1 MEFIA
6 SQKYFVMSPK
16 KLRLVAKLVRPL
28 APSKAVE
35 VLPFVGKRAAEPLM
49 KVIASAIANAMVK
62 NVSSDE
68 LIIKEIQINEGPR
81 LKRGHPVSRGRW
93 HPYKKRMSHIR
104 VILEKKKEPPAKAD
118 AKKESVGEVAR
129 EATNKVTKSVKKTV
143 KKAEPKGGLDNG
155 TKD

>member
-6 SQKYFVMSPK
+6 SQKYLIMSPK

-28 APSKAVE
+28 TPSKAVE

-104 VILEKKKEPPAKAD
+104 VVLEKKKEAPVKIDTKKAL
-118 AKKESVGEVAR
+118 AGEAAHETVKKVA
-129 EATNKVTKSVKKTV
+129 KSVKK
-143 KKAEPKGGLDNG
+143 AESKGGSDNG